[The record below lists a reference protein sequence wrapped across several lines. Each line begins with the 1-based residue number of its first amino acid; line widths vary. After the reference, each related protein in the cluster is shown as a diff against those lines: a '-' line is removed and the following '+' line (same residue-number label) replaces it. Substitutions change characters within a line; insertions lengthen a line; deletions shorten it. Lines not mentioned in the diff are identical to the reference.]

1 MIAAGERIPSLTNS
15 SIIFSF
21 WKKTLDVV
29 GKALDARCV
38 KYLRIDGDTPSRKR
52 NDILTEFQSRSASRV
67 IMMTFSTGAVG

>member
-1 MIAAGERIPSLTNS
+1 MTATDGRIQWLTRF

-29 GKALDARCV
+29 GKALDTQGV
-38 KYLRIDGDTPSRKR
+38 KYLRIDGDTTPRKR
-52 NDILTEFQSRSASRV
+52 NNILTEFQSRSASRI